1 MTVNINTEPAMRFPR
16 LHAILMVAVPGPA
29 VAAVAPCEL
38 PGNARWYLHADLVEM
53 RGSEVGRQLYGWL
66 DKELFADL
74 RNDLGVDLGAET
86 DRVTVFSQ
94 GDDDAVLAIRGRFSD
109 QTREKVLALAK
120 REARVDEHEADG
132 SRYYQL
138 GQMDDADFDGYFTFA
153 IDGLLLFTS
162 EAATMEKLL
171 ADGGRVEERAAADG
185 TLFVL
190 TADRMMQGGIRPQA
204 GTGGSW
210 ESRILEHTREAT
222 FFVADRDG
230 LAAIEAKIVAS
241 DPGMALAVGGIVGGL
256 IGLQAVAA
264 EEEPALAELLSKTK
278 VTVNEGTVGISALVE
293 PELMNRLL
301 AR

>member
-1 MTVNINTEPAMRFPR
+1 MRFPR
-16 LHAILMVAVPGPA
+16 LLAILILTVLAVPALG
-29 VAAVAPCEL
+29 VAAVMPDEL
-38 PGNARWYLHADLVEM
+38 PANTRWYLHADLVEM
-53 RGSEVGRQLYGWL
+53 RGSEVGRKLYGWL

-94 GDDDAVLAIRGRFSD
+94 GEDNAVLAIRGRFSD
-109 QTREKVLALAK
+109 QTREKVLALAQ
-120 REARVDEHEADG
+120 REAQVDEHEADG

-138 GQMDDADFDGYFTFA
+138 GQMDEADFDGYFTFA

>member
-1 MTVNINTEPAMRFPR
+1 MRFPR
-16 LHAILMVAVPGPA
+16 LLAILILTVLAVPALG
-29 VAAVAPCEL
+29 VAAVMPDEL
-38 PGNARWYLHADLVEM
+38 PANTRWYLHADLVEM
-53 RGSEVGRQLYGWL
+53 RGSEVGRKLYGWL

-94 GDDDAVLAIRGRFSD
+94 GEDNAVLAIRGRFSD
-109 QTREKVLALAK
+109 QTREKVLALAQ
-120 REARVDEHEADG
+120 REAQVDEHEADG

-230 LAAIEAKIVAS
+230 LATIEAKIVAS

>member
-1 MTVNINTEPAMRFPR
+1 MRFPR
-16 LHAILMVAVPGPA
+16 LLAILILTVLAVPALG
-29 VAAVAPCEL
+29 VAAVMPDEL
-38 PGNARWYLHADLVEM
+38 PATTRWYLHADLVEM
-53 RGSEVGRQLYGWL
+53 RDSEVGRKLYGWL

-94 GDDDAVLAIRGRFSD
+94 GEDNAVLAIRGRFSD
-109 QTREKVLALAK
+109 QTRDKVLALAQ
-120 REARVDEHEADG
+120 REAQVDEHEADG

-138 GQMDDADFDGYFTFA
+138 GQMDEADFDGYFTFA

>member
-1 MTVNINTEPAMRFPR
+1 MRFPR
-16 LHAILMVAVPGPA
+16 LLAILVLSVFSVPALG
-29 VAAVAPCEL
+29 VAAVMPDEL
-38 PGNARWYLHADLVEM
+38 PANTRWYLHADLVEM
-53 RGSEVGRQLYGWL
+53 RGSEVGRKLYGWL

-94 GDDDAVLAIRGRFSD
+94 GEDNAVLAIRGRFSD
-109 QTREKVLALAK
+109 QTREKVLALAQ
-120 REARVDEHEADG
+120 REAQVDEHEADG

-293 PELMNRLL
+293 PELMTRLL

>member
-1 MTVNINTEPAMRFPR
+1 MRFPR
-16 LHAILMVAVPGPA
+16 LLAILILTVLAVPALG
-29 VAAVAPCEL
+29 VAAVMPDEL
-38 PGNARWYLHADLVEM
+38 PGSTRWYLHADLVEM
-53 RGSEVGRQLYGWL
+53 RGSEVGRKLYGWL

-94 GDDDAVLAIRGRFSD
+94 SEDNAVLAIRGRFSD
-109 QTREKVLALAK
+109 QTREKVLALAQ
-120 REARVDEHEADG
+120 REAQVDEHEADG

-138 GQMDDADFDGYFTFA
+138 GQMDEADFDGYFTFA

>member
-1 MTVNINTEPAMRFPR
+1 MRFPR
-16 LHAILMVAVPGPA
+16 LLAILVLSILSVPASAVADAA
-29 VAAVAPCEL
+29 VAAVTSGQL
-38 PGNARWYLHADLVEM
+38 PGNTRWYLHADLVEM
-53 RGSEVGRQLYGWL
+53 RGSEVGRKLYGWL

-74 RNDLGVDLGAET
+74 RNALGVDLGAET
-86 DRVTVFSQ
+86 DRVTVFSH
-94 GDDDAVLAIRGRFSD
+94 GEDDAVLAIRGRFSD
-109 QTREKVLALAK
+109 ETREKVLALAK
-120 REARVDEHEADG
+120 REAQVDEHEADG

-153 IDGLLLFTS
+153 IDGLLLFAS

-171 ADGGRVEERAAADG
+171 AEGGRVEEPEAAAG

-190 TADRMMQGGIRPQA
+190 TADRNLMQGGIRPQA

-230 LAAIEAKIVAS
+230 LAAIEAEIVAS

-293 PELMNRLL
+293 PELMTRLL

>member
-1 MTVNINTEPAMRFPR
+1 MRFPR
-16 LHAILMVAVPGPA
+16 LLAILILTVLAVPALG
-29 VAAVAPCEL
+29 VAAVMPDEL
-38 PGNARWYLHADLVEM
+38 PANTRWYLHADLVEM
-53 RGSEVGRQLYGWL
+53 RGSEVGRKLYGWL

-94 GDDDAVLAIRGRFSD
+94 GEDNAVLAIRGRFSD
-109 QTREKVLALAK
+109 QTREKVLALAQ
-120 REARVDEHEADG
+120 REAQVDEHEADG

>member
-1 MTVNINTEPAMRFPR
+1 MRFPR
-16 LHAILMVAVPGPA
+16 LLAILILTVLAVPALG
-29 VAAVAPCEL
+29 VAAVMPDEL
-38 PGNARWYLHADLVEM
+38 PANTRWYLHADLVEM
-53 RGSEVGRQLYGWL
+53 RGSEVGRKLYGWL

-94 GDDDAVLAIRGRFSD
+94 SEDNAVLAIRGRFSD
-109 QTREKVLALAK
+109 QTREKVLALAQ
-120 REARVDEHEADG
+120 REAQVDEHEADG

-138 GQMDDADFDGYFTFA
+138 GQMDEADFDGYFTFA